1 MTRSASSAR
10 QVMREQLADNPTNF
24 AATPQY
30 IVASGCRAGG
40 SLDLHL
46 DGRHFP

>member
-1 MTRSASSAR
+1 
-10 QVMREQLADNPTNF
+10 MREQLADNPANF

-30 IVASGCRAGG
+30 IVPSGCHRGG